1 MKLVTLL
8 PVLSEFVFEKLVM
21 CNWFISLPVIK
32 EKKQYSLL
40 KMLCSIDL
48 MIINNNKL

>member
-32 EKKQYSLL
+32 EKKTALMTKDVAQYRLNDS
-40 KMLCSIDL
+40 
-48 MIINNNKL
+48 